1 MASEDKLIAYLSKEI
16 ETQSKNLMAFRERI
30 NFTVFVGPFVLLGAM
45 LYGGIIPRISWGD
58 LTRAAKLGLF
68 FSLLLAILSYL
79 TMGIACSRIEKHI
92 WDQCNT
98 WRARIADISSGNK
111 KAFTIEDLH
120 FEEHLTKGY
129 LWVYFAMVI
138 AFISA
143 IALVLILK
151 PYAIPK

>member
-1 MASEDKLIAYLSKEI
+1 MASEDKLINYLSREI

-58 LTRAAKLGLF
+58 LTGAAKLGLF
-68 FSLLLAILSYL
+68 FSLLLAVLSYL

-92 WDQCNT
+92 WDQCNI

-111 KAFTIEDLH
+111 KTLTIEDLH

-138 AFISA
+138 AFVSV

-151 PYAIPK
+151 PYAISK